1 MAAPVPDLSHLTEE
15 ERKIILS
22 VMERQQHE
30 EQKDA
35 AVIKQLQDD
44 LDNYQK
50 SVKQLDD
57 ETKLRG
63 PQNGAVC
70 QICHKTKF
78 ADGVGHSC
86 NYCQLK
92 SCARCGGRVTL
103 RSNKPS
109 DQKGG
114 QPQVL
119 WVCNIC
125 RKKQEIITRSGQW
138 IQTEKGKQMDS
149 PSGSETASLV
159 STKDSDHQRLNDGS
173 RGSDKENIPK
183 GAPSQGPRG
192 RELKRQYSMNK
203 DESRRERTPDSRD
216 PRDIRGDP
224 RRNEHWRGSH
234 GDVHAQR
241 EYDERTRS
249 HSRSSSRHPPDD
261 VHYNSDH
268 SERQYPMHPRDRSR
282 DKYGRYPDDRGRHID
297 RDRLPPERG
306 RSYTPDRDRHR
317 YERDRFSDSERSYA
331 DSERAY
337 AGSRERLRDDR
348 SYADQRRYD
357 RHSAESDKSRRLND
371 NMPQDRPPSAH
382 SDLQSPNSRYLSER
396 RLSNDSVR
404 SESDYSRG
412 GRDRSIRMQ
421 HEREQRERE
430 REQRQHEQEL
440 EREHQIE
447 MERQREREIEHQ
459 RQLELERQRQLE
471 IERQRQ
477 LEVERQQELER
488 QREQERQR
496 EIERQQR
503 EIEMQRQR
511 DAERQRELELQ
522 RELEIQRQLEIER
535 QHQQRDLERQRQAD
549 MERQRQIELERNRE
563 LERERQRA
571 SDIPRPSAGDRDRHS
586 RPHDLDYS
594 KHSEHS
600 RTGREFDQ
608 SHGQLP
614 RPAPRHSITVEDVDN
629 KKRSPTR
636 QRELAESRTLQD
648 ASQYRQHLDPS
659 SAAMRKSRRDT
670 SRKSDAMM
678 IRNDSLSSDQSECVR
693 PPPPKPHKHKKGSR
707 KARQFSLSSSEE
719 EIRSTPECTSCEDV
733 EIESESVSEKG
744 ELGSYD
750 DKRKAAI
757 HYGLLSESEMTAAK
771 KKIVRFGRGEGRSM
785 DEDLE
790 WSEPQIKD
798 SGVDTS
804 SNTTLNEE
812 HILNKHPVTWQP
824 DLDNN
829 RLIGHMI
836 LKKVSRD
843 GTPPRDSSAILGLK
857 VVGGK
862 MTDIGKLGAFITKVK
877 KGSIA
882 DTVGHLRAGDEV
894 LNWNGRNLQGATFD
908 EVYDIV
914 LDSKSEPLVEL
925 TVARQMGDIGP
936 EKDPRD
942 IIAKRASLSKSS
954 SSGYDSGKMKEDEEP
969 SKPRRPSVTIT
980 SPGSP
985 TPPGVRPTSLHK
997 MGQIQIKMW
1006 YDNTSQRLVVTILSA
1021 EHLPHKEMA
1030 EKRNPY
1036 VKLYILPDRSEKTKR
1051 RTKTVAKSN
1060 NPKWNQTFIYDLKR
1074 ENFNGT
1080 TLEVTIWDFD
1090 RFGVNEFLGEVL
1102 VDLDSAA
1109 LDDEPH
1115 WYILTSN
1122 HEKTMPVPGGSPK
1135 IVRRTKKSHREGD
1148 ISNSPRGPRG
1158 RLSDSEPSDIDY
1170 DDGIGVVTNK
1180 AIVGTADGASVS
1192 SYGSSCSPPL
1202 GNDRN
1207 SEHLRQLRLA
1217 REQDRLQSARP
1228 VSPSPRRRA
1237 GTVTAPP
1244 RDELND
1250 RPPPHTLTVP
1260 DQPPR
1265 QQRSRSPSPGRRT
1278 RVSTGDYDIQ
1288 RSRSPTRRSDIERSR
1303 SPTRRSEI
1311 ERARSPT
1318 RRSDIHRPDHH
1329 RRSQSEIRGI
1339 HDIERE
1345 YQAMVGTVS
1354 PPNMRSPVASL
1365 PSSPIRH
1372 TSAASP
1378 ARSSPSSTPS
1388 TPRKHRQLPQLP
1400 PVQPTSKGERAKAEL
1415 DERARQMKLKMK
1427 MNQYKQAANT
1437 LSPHLGMASEL
1448 PLKPRLRK
1456 QSPDNIS
1463 IKSSDSNVSSTS
1475 DVSGITQ
1482 ISETSRIS
1490 TISTQSQVIHGQK
1503 ATRKLSSSVPNLS
1516 ASPVPH
1522 TTERLAIGRQK
1533 SLRKSFKKRLTNAFS
1548 AKMQGNTHKKPLNR
1562 SSSSSDVYSFEKQDG
1577 SISDSAAE
1585 PSTREGKKRRAS
1597 IGYKMAALVGLS
1609 KKSSST
1615 SQLSATEGSGKKP
1628 RSSIV
1633 RSEEVGAAVEMRNR
1647 MFKQPSRESTDGSI
1661 CSLSSESSASLAM
1674 SEATDSYLS
1683 HFSRMWLPTGL
1694 RLGPEGQFGD
1704 FIDGLGPAQLVGR
1717 QVLGSPC
1724 LGDIQIG
1731 ISERSGHLEVEVVR
1745 ARGLMAKPGARLLPA
1760 PYVKV
1765 YLMDGKRCV
1774 GKRKTKIARRTLDP
1788 LYQQTLVFEED
1799 HKGKVLQI
1807 TVWGDYGR
1815 MDRKVFMG
1823 VSQILLD
1830 DIELSSNSLGWYKL
1844 FTTSSLADTPHRS
1857 SVSSMD
1863 NSPSYSAPAAAPT
1876 ANRVT

>member
-1 MAAPVPDLSHLTEE
+1 MAAPAPMPDLSHLTEE

-22 VMERQQHE
+22 VMERQQEE
-30 EQKDA
+30 EQKNA
-35 AVIKQLQDD
+35 AVIRQLKDD

-57 ETKLRG
+57 ETKTRSSG
-63 PQNGAVC
+63 SHANGAVC

-92 SCARCGGRVTL
+92 SCARCGGKVTL
-103 RSNKPS
+103 RSNKS
-109 DQKGG
+109 DKQGG
-114 QPQVL
+114 LPQVL

-125 RKKQEIITRSGQW
+125 RKKQEILTRSGQW
-138 IQTEKGKQMDS
+138 FHTDKPKQGKHDMES

-159 STKDSDHQRLNDGS
+159 STKDSEQKTNEGS

-183 GAPSQGPRG
+183 GAPTQGPRG
-192 RELKRQYSMNK
+192 RELKRQYSMSK
-203 DESRRERTPDSRD
+203 DETRRERTPDSRD

-224 RRNEHWRGSH
+224 RHEHWRGSH
-234 GDVHAQR
+234 GDVRTHR
-241 EYDERTRS
+241 EYDERTRG
-249 HSRSSSRHPPDD
+249 HPRSSSRHPDD
-261 VHYNSDH
+261 VHYYSDH
-268 SERQYPMHPRDRSR
+268 SERQYPVSARDREHSR
-282 DKYGRYPDDRGRHID
+282 DRYRYPDDRGRHSE
-297 RDRLPPERG
+297 RDRFPPERG

-317 YERDRFSDSERSYA
+317 YERDRFSDPERGYA
-331 DSERAY
+331 DAY
-337 AGSRERLRDDR
+337 ADHRERG
-348 SYADQRRYD
+348 YADPSRRYD
-357 RHSAESDKSRRLND
+357 RHSAESDKRRHND
-371 NMPQDRPPSAH
+371 GLPPERPPSAH
-382 SDLQSPNSRYLSER
+382 SDLQSPNSRYLAER
-396 RLSNDSVR
+396 RLSNDSVASR
-404 SESDYSRG
+404 TDSEYSRG
-412 GRDRSIRMQ
+412 GRERSARMQ

-430 REQRQHEQEL
+430 QRQREKEL
-440 EREHQIE
+440 E
-447 MERQREREIEHQ
+447 MERQIERERQRELEHQ
-459 RQLELERQRQLE
+459 RQLEREHERQRQNELEQQRLLEVERQQEIERQRELERKENERQRELELQRQRELERQRDLERQRELEIQRNLE

-477 LEVERQQELER
+477 LEHQRQVDIEHKRQLELER
-488 QREQERQR
+488 KRE
-496 EIERQQR
+496 
-503 EIEMQRQR
+503 
-511 DAERQRELELQ
+511 A
-522 RELEIQRQLEIER
+522 
-535 QHQQRDLERQRQAD
+535 
-549 MERQRQIELERNRE
+549 
-563 LERERQRA
+563 ERERQRA
-571 SDIPRPSAGDRDRHS
+571 NDIPRPSSADRERHN

-600 RTGREFDQ
+600 QMGRAGRDFDPTQGQ
-608 SHGQLP
+608 SP
-614 RPAPRHSITVEDVDN
+614 RPAPRHSITIEEVDN

-636 QRELAESRTLQD
+636 QRELESRTLEI
-648 ASQYRQHLDPS
+648 SPYRQHLDPS

-670 SRKSDAMM
+670 SRKADVMM

-744 ELGSYD
+744 ELESYD
-750 DKRKAAI
+750 GKRKAAMQSG
-757 HYGLLSESEMTAAK
+757 HHSESEMTAAK

-804 SNTTLNEE
+804 SSTTLYEE
-812 HILNKHPVTWQP
+812 HNLSKHPVTWQP

-862 MTDIGKLGAFITKVK
+862 MTDHGKLSAFITKVK

-925 TVARQMGDIGP
+925 VVARAMGDIGP
-936 EKDPRD
+936 GIPEKQNRD
-942 IIAKRASLSKSS
+942 IISKRASLSKSS

-985 TPPGVRPTSLHK
+985 TPPGNRPTSLHS

-1006 YDNTSQRLVVTILSA
+1006 YDNTLQQLVVTILSA
-1021 EHLPHKEMA
+1021 EHLSHKELG
-1030 EKRNPY
+1030 ERRNPY
-1036 VKLYILPDRSEKTKR
+1036 VKLYILPDRSDKTKR
-1051 RTKTVAKSN
+1051 RTKTIAKSN
-1060 NPKWNQTFIYDLKR
+1060 NPKWNQTFMWDLKR
-1074 ENFNGT
+1074 AEFRGS
-1080 TLEVTIWDFD
+1080 TLEVTMWDFD
-1090 RFGVNEFLGEVL
+1090 RFGSNEFLGEVL
-1102 VDLDSAA
+1102 VDLDRAP

-1115 WYILTSN
+1115 WYILSN
-1122 HEKTMPVPGGSPK
+1122 NHDKNMPIPGGSPK
-1135 IVRRTKKSHREGD
+1135 VSRRSKKSHRDGEMK
-1148 ISNSPRGPRG
+1148 NTPRGQISG
-1158 RLSDSEPSDIDY
+1158 NHISDSEQSDLDY
-1170 DDGIGVVTNK
+1170 DDGIGVVTGSTV
-1180 AIVGTADGASVS
+1180 VGVGDGASVS
-1192 SYGSSCSPPL
+1192 SYGSSCSPPPRNE
-1202 GNDRN
+1202 GN
-1207 SEHLRQLRLA
+1207 SEHIRQQRNA
-1217 REQDRLQSARP
+1217 REQERRQHTAPQQP
-1228 VSPSPRRRA
+1228 VSPSPRRRT
-1237 GTVTAPP
+1237 GTVLAPP
-1244 RDELND
+1244 REELND
-1250 RPPPHTLTVP
+1250 RPQPHTLTVP

-1265 QQRSRSPSPGRRT
+1265 PRTRSPSPGRRG
-1278 RVSTGDYDIQ
+1278 RPPSGEYDLQ

-1303 SPTRRSEI
+1303 SPTRRSDI

-1318 RRSDIHRPDHH
+1318 RRSDIPRADLH
-1329 RRSQSEIRGI
+1329 RRSQSEIRGNR
-1339 HDIERE
+1339 DLERE
-1345 YQAMVGTVS
+1345 YHNAMVGTMS
-1354 PPNMRSPVASL
+1354 PPDMRSPVTSL

-1372 TSAASP
+1372 QATSPS
-1378 ARSSPSSTPS
+1378 RSSPSSTPS

-1400 PVQPTSKGERAKAEL
+1400 VHQTRGDRAQAEL
-1415 DERARQMKLKMK
+1415 EERARQMKLKMK
-1427 MNQYKQAANT
+1427 MNQYKQAASANT
-1437 LSPHLGMASEL
+1437 LSPHLGMAVSEL
-1448 PLKPRLRK
+1448 PQKPRMRK

-1482 ISETSRIS
+1482 VSETSRIS
-1490 TISTQSQVIHGQK
+1490 TMSTQSQAVPGQK
-1503 ATRKLSSSVPNLS
+1503 ATRKLS
-1516 ASPVPH
+1516 
-1522 TTERLAIGRQK
+1522 
-1533 SLRKSFKKRLTNAFS
+1533 AFS
-1548 AKMQGNTHKKPLNR
+1548 AKMQSNAPNKKPLNR
-1562 SSSSSDVYSFEKQDG
+1562 SSSSSDVYSYEKQDG

-1585 PSTREGKKRRAS
+1585 PNTREGKKRRAS

-1633 RSEEVGAAVEMRNR
+1633 RSEEVGVPFEMRNR
-1647 MFKQPSRESTDGSI
+1647 MVKQTSRESTDGSI
-1661 CSLSSESSASLAM
+1661 CSLSSESSSSLAV
-1674 SEATDSYLS
+1674 SEATTDSYLS
-1683 HFSRMWLPTGL
+1683 HFTRMWLPTGL
-1694 RLGPEGQFGD
+1694 RLGPEGHFGD

-1724 LGDIQIG
+1724 LGDIQVG
-1731 ISERSGHLEVEVVR
+1731 ICEKNGHLEVEVVR
-1745 ARGLMAKPGARLLPA
+1745 ARGLMAKPGTKLLPA

-1788 LYQQTLVFEED
+1788 LYQQTLTFEEE

-1830 DIELSSNSLGWYKL
+1830 DIDLSSNTLGWYKL

-1857 SVSSMD
+1857 SVTSMESS
-1863 NSPSYSAPAAAPT
+1863 NSYSSIPT